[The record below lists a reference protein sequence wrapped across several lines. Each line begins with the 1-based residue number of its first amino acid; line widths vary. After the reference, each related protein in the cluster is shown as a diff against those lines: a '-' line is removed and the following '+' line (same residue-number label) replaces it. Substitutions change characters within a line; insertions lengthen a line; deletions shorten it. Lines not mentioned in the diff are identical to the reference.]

1 MTRLELLHEAPG
13 LPGYELPDE
22 LRERYG
28 GSLGF
33 SEPRLVA
40 NFVTSVD
47 GVVAAPPLV
56 QSARL
61 ISGDNESD
69 RFVMGLLR
77 ACADAIVIGSGTLRA
92 SPRSLWTPEGPF
104 PEAAGAFAELRRRRR
119 RPEIPAL
126 VVLTGTGLI
135 DPAHPALERGA
146 LVLTT
151 DGGARHLEGRLPARS
166 EVVSLGATPTVD
178 LGAAVALLRERGHG
192 LILCEAGPH
201 AFGGLLA
208 AGLADELFLT
218 VSPVLAGRAQGATR
232 LGLVEGQDLLAG
244 VGAAGRLF
252 SVRRDGAYLF
262 LRYELSRACRVGWT
276 VTCPTL

>member
-1 MTRLELLHEAPG
+1 MGVTRLELLHEVPG

-33 SEPRLVA
+33 SEPQLVA
-40 NFVTSVD
+40 NFVSSVD

-61 ISGDNESD
+61 ISGDNDSD

-77 ACADAIVIGSGTLRA
+77 ACADAIVVGSGTLRA

-104 PEAAGAFAELRRRRR
+104 PEAAGAFAELRRRRSR
-119 RPEIPAL
+119 TEAPAL

-151 DGGARHLEGRLPARS
+151 DDGARHLEGRLPERA
-166 EVVSLGATPTVD
+166 EVVSLGATPAVD
-178 LGAAVALLRERGHG
+178 LRAAVALLHERGHG
-192 LILCEAGPH
+192 LILCESGPH
-201 AFGGLLA
+201 VFGGLLA
-208 AGLADELFLT
+208 AGLVDELFLT
-218 VSPVLAGRAQGATR
+218 VAPVLAGRAEGATR

-244 VGAAGRLF
+244 AGAAGRLL
-252 SVRRDGAYLF
+252 SVRRDGACLF
-262 LRYELSRACRVGWT
+262 LRYELSPARPAG
-276 VTCPTL
+276 

>member
-47 GVVAAPPLV
+47 GVVAVPSLP

-61 ISGDNESD
+61 ISEDNDSD

-77 ACADAIVIGSGTLRA
+77 ACADAIVIGSGTLQA
-92 SPRSLWTPEGPF
+92 SPRSLWTPEGPC
-104 PEAAGAFAELRRRRR
+104 PEAADAFAELRRRRG
-119 RPEIPAL
+119 RPETPAL
-126 VVLTGTGLI
+126 VVLTTTGLI

-151 DGGARHLEGRLPARS
+151 DGGALHLEGRLPERS
-166 EVVSLGATPTVD
+166 ELVSLGATPTVD

-192 LILCEAGPH
+192 LILSEAGPH
-201 AFGGLLA
+201 VFGGLLA
-208 AGLADELFLT
+208 AGLVDELFLT
-218 VSPVLAGRAQGATR
+218 VSPVLAGRAEGATR

-262 LRYELSRACRVGWT
+262 LRYELSRACRVGIEH
-276 VTCPTL
+276 TCK